1 MSEHIQH
8 VHWAMKKRYFQ
19 DATGH
24 VYTSS
29 NPQAVVPPGWTEVQV
44 APLDAIVIRREE
56 LPEVEVK
63 DGWATA
69 NGGEDPYSARLDANP
84 GWPWHYGI
92 NALAVS
98 LYLREHPPVDPEV
111 ERQAEALWKAA
122 VDVGTDMDIRQAR
135 RLIESGRVEVKP

>member
-1 MSEHIQH
+1 VE
-8 VHWAMKKRYFQ
+8 ADRY
-19 DATGH
+19 
-24 VYTSS
+24 
-29 NPQAVVPPGWTEVQV
+29 PGSPHYTEVQV

-56 LPEVEVK
+56 LPEVGVK

-98 LYLREHPPVDPEV
+98 LYLREHPPIDPEV
-111 ERQAEALWKAA
+111 ERQVEAVGREIDSALVA
-122 VDVGTDMDIRQAR
+122 VGLGAYPMGTNQRHELAR
-135 RLIESGRVEVKP
+135 RLVESGVQKVAQGVQKRVQS